1 MALDRAIRWRP
12 TEGVGLEHLHLTE
25 TGDGILARSA
35 VIGTYDGLAFG
46 ARYEMRLARDW
57 TFRSLLLERTDGAH
71 LDLERDG
78 LGDWRRDGAP
88 LPTLA
93 GCIDIDI
100 AATPFTNTLPIRRA
114 TFESGQPQR
123 FHMAWIPLD
132 TLEPVADE
140 QIYTKRDGRHFR
152 YQAADGSFE
161 AELTLDDDGLV
172 VDYPGLFVRA

>member
-12 TEGVGLEHLHLTE
+12 VQGTGLEHLHLTE

-35 VIGTYDGLAFG
+35 VIGTDDGLAFG
-46 ARYEMRLARDW
+46 ARYEIHLESDW
-57 TFRSLLLERTDGAH
+57 TFRSLLLERMDGAR
-71 LDLERDG
+71 LILERDSN
-78 LGDWRRDGAP
+78 GDWRREGTP
-88 LPTLA
+88 LPALA

-114 TFESGQPQR
+114 RFEPGQPQR

-132 TLEPVADE
+132 SLEPMVDE
-140 QIYTKRDGRHFR
+140 QIYTKRDDRRFR

-172 VDYPGLFVRA
+172 VDYPGLFVRG